1 MNIMTMAAVQI
12 VLILLGLGLALA
24 GVIRHILR
32 RERRLK
38 EKEQELAEEKIAL
51 LVSQIQPHF
60 LYNILGTI
68 QWLCE
73 KDPKK
78 AQEATEQLAHFLR
91 GNMDS
96 LQSVTTIPAAREL
109 EHIRCYL
116 NLEGIRFG
124 EKLNTVYDIETSDF
138 FLPALCLQPLVEN
151 AVRHGVTKREEGGTI
166 TVRTRQTP
174 EDYVVVIEDDGVGFD
189 PSAPPQDGQ
198 RHLGIE
204 NVRSRLEAQCG
215 GTVTVESQKG
225 IGTTVTVRIP
235 KDRKKGRRN
244 GHAYPGSG

>member
-1 MNIMTMAAVQI
+1 MAPLQI
-12 VLILLGLGLALA
+12 GVALLVLAMVLLG
-24 GVIRHILR
+24 VVFY
-32 RERRLK
+32 REYRLK
-38 EKEQELAEEKIAL
+38 EQDRMLAEKKIAL
-51 LVSQIQPHF
+51 LLSQIQPHF
-60 LYNILGTI
+60 LYNILGSI
-68 QWLCE
+68 EWLCE
-73 KDPKK
+73 TDPKK
-78 AQEATEQLAHFLR
+78 AQEATEQLSRFLR

-116 NLEGIRFG
+116 SLEGIRFG
-124 EKLNTVYDIETSDF
+124 EKLHTVYDIETEDF
-138 FLPALCLQPLVEN
+138 FVPALGLQPLVEN
-151 AVRHGVTKREEGGTI
+151 AVRHGVTKREEGGTVAI
-166 TVRTRQTP
+166 RTRQTQWA
-174 EDYVVVIEDDGVGFD
+174 YLVIIEDDGVGFD
-189 PSAPPQDGQ
+189 PSAPQEGS
-198 RHLGIE
+198 HLGIE

>member
-1 MNIMTMAAVQI
+1 MGIMTMAGVQI
-12 VLILLGLGLALA
+12 ALILLGMALALL
-24 GVIRHILR
+24 GVVLHWR
-32 RERRLK
+32 RRK
-38 EKEQELAEEKIAL
+38 EKERELAEQKIAL

-68 QWLCE
+68 EWLCE

-78 AQEATEQLAHFLR
+78 AQEAVQELSRFLR

-116 NLEGIRFG
+116 RLERIRFG
-124 EKLNTVYDIETSDF
+124 EKLRAVYDIETEDF

-166 TVRTRQTP
+166 TVATR
-174 EDYVVVIEDDGVGFD
+174 ELKKAYLVVIRDDGVGFD
-189 PSAPPQDGQ
+189 PSLPPPGGP
-198 RHLGIE
+198 HLGIQ
-204 NVRSRLEAQCG
+204 NVRSRLAAQCG
-215 GTVTVESQKG
+215 GSVTVKSSPGE
-225 IGTTVTVRIP
+225 GTTVEVCIP
-235 KDRKKGRRN
+235 KKGVRKE
-244 GHAYPGSG
+244 AEPCGS